1 MAKKPAYEDALYDM
15 ESMGV
20 SIFDAARDYRVPSIL
35 RLRDLALE
43 RGIPVPKLKG
53 MTEISV
59 AKVRQAAE
67 DGETVASIADMVY
80 ADRQTVTRLC
90 KNYGIEVAKDPAG
103 RGQRIAAVS
112 DAAAVAQPD
121 RKRYTEPGSLDGWA
135 DAESVPDEF
144 TQRSSSP
151 WPAFVKSFAESGRRL
166 VSKRYGSADEA
177 VNVAANIR
185 RAAKKAGLPATAV
198 ARLGTV
204 YMSRTDRTGDKR

>member
-1 MAKKPAYEDALYDM
+1 MAKKQAYDDALYDM
-15 ESMGV
+15 ENMGV

-35 RLRDLALE
+35 RLRELAIQ

-53 MTEISV
+53 TTEISV

-90 KNYGIEVAKDPAG
+90 RSFGIEVKKDPSG
-103 RGQRIAAVS
+103 RGRPAGAVDADSAA
-112 DAAAVAQPD
+112 DAAP
-121 RKRYTEPGSLDGWA
+121 RKRYTEPGDLDGWA

-144 TQRSSSP
+144 TQRASSP

-166 VSKRYGSADEA
+166 VSKRYGSGDEA

-185 RAAKKAGLPATAV
+185 RAARKAGLPVTAV
-198 ARLGTV
+198 ARLGSV
-204 YMSRTDRTGDKR
+204 YMSRTDRGQR